1 MEITQD
7 ITANTPAIQSKT
19 VINDKPVHEMTHEE
33 FTEWVRLDNQKKIS
47 NNSRES
53 AEAMKVKQDP
63 KAIAER
69 AREKA
74 EKMANRFRGN

>member
-1 MEITQD
+1 
-7 ITANTPAIQSKT
+7 
-19 VINDKPVHEMTHEE
+19 MTHEE